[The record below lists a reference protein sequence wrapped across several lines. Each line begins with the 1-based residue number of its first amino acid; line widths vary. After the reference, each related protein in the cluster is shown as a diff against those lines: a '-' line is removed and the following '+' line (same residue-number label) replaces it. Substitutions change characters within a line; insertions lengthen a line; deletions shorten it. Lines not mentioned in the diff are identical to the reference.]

1 MSNTSVSAEEDT
13 HRICLADNEVRN
25 ILQTKTA
32 IVRSDVCECC
42 LVGVT
47 FSDGDIITFSTRGVL
62 HIPVCEMDL
71 HRFSFFNLDGLLV
84 VEIVGVCKTISKV
97 WRGQN
102 SICSSLLF
110 RRFGGTFKK
119 VMSMI
124 M

>member
-1 MSNTSVSAEEDT
+1 MTNTSVSAEEDM
-13 HRICLADNEVRN
+13 HRICLADKEVRN
-25 ILQTKTA
+25 IFQTKTA
-32 IVRSDVCECC
+32 IVGSDVCKCC
-42 LVGVT
+42 PVT

-71 HRFSFFNLDGLLV
+71 DRFSFFNFDGLLV

-102 SICSSLLF
+102 SICFPLLF
-110 RRFGGTFKK
+110 RRFGGTLK

>member
-1 MSNTSVSAEEDT
+1 MLNTSVSAEEDM
-13 HRICLADNEVRN
+13 HRICLADKEVRN
-25 ILQTKTA
+25 IFQTKTA
-32 IVRSDVCECC
+32 IVGSDVCKCC
-42 LVGVT
+42 SVT

-71 HRFSFFNLDGLLV
+71 DRFSFFNLDGLLV

-102 SICSSLLF
+102 SICFPLLF
-110 RRFGGTFKK
+110 RRFGDTLKK
-119 VMSMI
+119 VMSII